1 MKNNFDEIIERKNT
15 DSLKYDFV
23 ARLGKPEGILPLWVA
38 DMDFKSPSCV
48 IDALIEK
55 SRHGILATQTQERI
69 ILMRCVI
76 GFQSS
81 LAGT

>member
-15 DSLKYDFV
+15 DSLKYDFA

-38 DMDFKSPSCV
+38 DMDFKARP
-48 IDALIEK
+48 ALSMPLLRK
-55 SRHGILATQTQERI
+55 AAMGYLATQTQERI